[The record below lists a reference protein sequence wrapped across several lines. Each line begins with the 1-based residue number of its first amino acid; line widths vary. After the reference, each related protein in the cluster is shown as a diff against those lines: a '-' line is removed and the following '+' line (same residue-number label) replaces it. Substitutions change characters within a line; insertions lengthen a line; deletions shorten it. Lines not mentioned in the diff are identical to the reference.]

1 MEPTEILDTYYF
13 ERKQIL
19 AMRGLTGGFQL
30 FGKKE
35 IWADGTY
42 SSERTHILKWN

>member
-1 MEPTEILDTYYF
+1 MELTEIPDTYYF

-19 AMRGLTGGFQL
+19 AKRGLTGGYQL

-42 SSERTHILKWN
+42 CFERTHILKWN